1 MFVLAMKPH
10 KITLIELVSQLVK
23 NPLQCRRPWFSS
35 WVWNI
40 PWRGDRLF
48 TPTGER
54 NGNPLQYSY
63 LENPMNRGTWWATA
77 HGIAKSQTGLKRQSL
92 YTHTQALT
100 PMCIG
105 FPGGSDS
112 KELTDNAGDLSLIPG
127 LGRSLG
133 EGMATHFSI
142 FAWRIPMDRGAWWAT
157 IHGVTKNRTQL
168 SY

>member
-1 MFVLAMKPH
+1 M
-10 KITLIELVSQLVK
+10 VK
-23 NPLQCRRPWFSS
+23 NPPASTEDT
-35 WVWNI
+35 
-40 PWRGDRLF
+40 GDRGSISGLGRF
-48 TPTGER
+48 PEGG
-54 NGNPLQYSY
+54 NGNPFYYSC
-63 LENPMNRGTWWATA
+63 LENPMDRGAWWATA

-168 SY
+168 KQLSMSIACLPPTRPPCPSKSTTS